1 MFNYSSSY
9 ALYLYITESI
19 ACFYITSNLFF
30 FYSATL
36 FYIVKGQERTK
47 FGTLLRN
54 HIIRTLLNGMEVHIT
69 DETML
74 RNGYLTLTQFQMPT
88 DVVR

>member
-1 MFNYSSSY
+1 M
-9 ALYLYITESI
+9 
-19 ACFYITSNLFF
+19 
-30 FYSATL
+30 
-36 FYIVKGQERTK
+36 KGQERTK

-88 DVVR
+88 DVVRLQYMVIIEEFFSLSFI